1 MKMFSLKKCLLTI
14 LVLASTHTPT
24 QGTDCYAHTI
34 FVPRQ
39 MAYNP
44 LYEDA
49 LIFDE
54 YAHMDGQLLLSVKPI
69 YTQTVGRSLKKYF
82 NINHECSMSVQENGS
97 GNIDSLW
104 FQVISAPGSYYSSA
118 LSFSPVQKTY
128 GALLYFAWALCED
141 IALTINTAFVQRKN
155 NMRICETNISGDELG
170 QVPGNATISQAFM
183 NPTMYYG
190 RICGTQSKGGVD
202 DLQIKLLKNFKPC
215 DESLFWDIYALLG
228 IPTGRGSRA
237 QYLFEPLV
245 GSNHVQFG
253 LGLNAE
259 KSFEFDMC
267 NRFSLYGELKWRYG
281 FKATETRSF
290 DMTPNGQWS
299 RYMLFTTPTA
309 SAIPFPAINNLTCTA
324 DVTPRNSLDVL
335 LAAHVEQSSFSFEL
349 GYNFW
354 YRQAE
359 RLCPRMQLAAVGI
372 ADLVGIA
379 QLNSSTPVTVTTS
392 SMATISEGVYPNQY
406 QMPRDAAY
414 TLVTPEN
421 INARSGTQ
429 AASFINAIFGSI
441 GYSFDCVD
449 LGINASYEGA
459 ARNSTAS
466 VVSVWANIDVHF

>member
-1 MKMFSLKKCLLTI
+1 MKMFSLKKCFLAI
-14 LVLASTHTPT
+14 LVLASAYTPAR
-24 QGTDCYAHTI
+24 GTDCYAHTI

-54 YAHMDGQLLLSVKPI
+54 YAHMDNPFLLSVKPI
-69 YTQTVGRSLKKYF
+69 YAQTVGRSIKKYF
-82 NINHECSMSVQENGS
+82 NINHECVMNVQENGS
-97 GNIDSLW
+97 GDIGSLW
-104 FQVISAPGSYYSSA
+104 FQVISAPGTYYSSI
-118 LSFSPVQKTY
+118 LSFNPVQRTY
-128 GALLYFAWALCED
+128 GALLYGAWLLSED
-141 IALTINTAFVQRKN
+141 IALSLNTAFVKRKN
-155 NMRICETNISGDELG
+155 NMRICETNTSEGALG
-170 QVPGNATISQAFM
+170 QVPGFATISQAFA
-183 NPTMYYG
+183 NPAMYYG

-202 DLQIKLLKNFKPC
+202 DLQIKLLKNFRPC
-215 DESLFWDIYALLG
+215 DESIFWDIYALLG

-237 QYLFEPLV
+237 LYLFEPLV

-259 KSFEFDMC
+259 KSFEFNMC
-267 NRFSLYGELKWRYG
+267 DRFSLYGELKWRYG

-299 RYMLFTTPTA
+299 RYMLFTTPIATA
-309 SAIPFPAINNLTCTA
+309 TPFPAINNLTFKA
-324 DVTPRNSLDVL
+324 EVTPRNSLDVL
-335 LAAHVEQSSFSFEL
+335 LAAHAERGNVSFEL

-354 YRQAE
+354 YRQTE
-359 RLCPRMQLAAVGI
+359 RVCPYTQLSQVGI

-379 QLNSSTPVTVTTS
+379 QLASLTPVTVTTS

-414 TLVTPEN
+414 TLVTPGN
-421 INARSGTQ
+421 INAWSGAQ
-429 AASFINAIFGSI
+429 PASFLNAVFGSI
-441 GYSFDCVD
+441 GYSFDCFD

-459 ARNSTAS
+459 ARTSTAS
-466 VVSVWANIDVHF
+466 IVSVWANIDVRF